1 MTSNRDQ
8 PTQVNLRKALGD
20 FQRWHRLL
28 ITGLAALLFTIN
40 IALVQHQYNF
50 ELHAAGDSCKI
61 CLEAH
66 AIGHGVVEILISA
79 ALPWTS
85 IVYRY
90 TAREIFLQPPY
101 CDSAF
106 LIVTAIGHQYF
117 AVAYG
122 RFC

>member
-40 IALVQHQYNF
+40 IALVQHQYDF

-66 AIGHGVVEILISA
+66 AIGHGVVETLISA

-85 IVYRY
+85 IVPLAELKAGLRLAVSSAYS
-90 TAREIFLQPPY
+90 ARAPP
-101 CDSAF
+101 
-106 LIVTAIGHQYF
+106 T
-117 AVAYG
+117 
-122 RFC
+122 